1 MHNYFKI
8 ILPFVFALTLFVGCK
23 GKATDATAELI
34 DSTQVLVEEPRHIE
48 YGVDVTDL
56 DVVQGKVANGQII
69 TSLLRN
75 LGANKTAITQA
86 AFIPDSVF
94 DVRRM
99 KAGQRYSA
107 YYTQDSVPQ
116 LVYLV
121 YQHSVTDFIVFHFED
136 SLHVEQYTKPTTV
149 KTRQGEFVVE
159 TSLWNA
165 IIDADMNMVL
175 ALQLSDIYA
184 WTVDFFGFENAC
196 QTLA

>member
-1 MHNYFKI
+1 MHNYFKL
-8 ILPFVFALTLFVGCK
+8 ILPFAFVLTLFIGCK
-23 GKATDATAELI
+23 GNGASGGDTATD
-34 DSTQVLVEEPRHIE
+34 SVVVVEDLRIIE

-56 DVVQGKVANGQII
+56 NEVQGKVANGQII

-75 LGANKTAITQA
+75 LGANQKTITQA

-99 KAGQRYSA
+99 KAGNKYSA

-136 SLHVEQYTKPTTV
+136 
-149 KTRQGEFVVE
+149 
-159 TSLWNA
+159 
-165 IIDADMNMVL
+165 
-175 ALQLSDIYA
+175 
-184 WTVDFFGFENAC
+184 
-196 QTLA
+196 